1 MVKNPLARNFDG
13 LGLLR
18 FALPNMVMMLCLS
31 LYSIVDAI
39 FISNYVSTS
48 ALSAVNIVYPAIN
61 LELGMGIMIAAGGS
75 AIIARRMGEGKLEQA
90 KGTFTFLVL
99 VEFLIGL
106 AFLILGRIFLKEI
119 VLALGSGAQLLTM
132 GMDYLGTLLW
142 FAPFYFIEVGF
153 QTFFVTA
160 GKPHIGLT
168 AIILGGITNVVLDYV
183 FMVPLNLGIT
193 GAALATGIGYLIPA
207 FIGLFYFFF
216 NKKIP
221 LHFSKPLFDLKDL
234 VETCFNGSSEMVTNI
249 ALAVSTY
256 LFNINFMRFYGED
269 GVAAITI
276 VMYFQFVLNAILFG
290 YASGVAP
297 IISYKYGEDNKT
309 ELKKIHRSNM
319 IFVLVV
325 SIASYAIGLLSSD
338 FVISVFTPKGSNV
351 YMIAQ
356 SDFPLYALAFI
367 LMGVAIYASSLFT
380 ALSNGKIS
388 ALISFI
394 RTFLCQV
401 LALIIMPELWKE
413 TGLWLALPAA
423 ELAGMIVGVY
433 CLVNFRKDYF

>member
-1 MVKNPLARNFDG
+1 MVKNPLGKNFSA

-75 AIIARRMGEGKLEQA
+75 AIIARRMGEGKNEEA
-90 KGTFTFLVL
+90 KGTFTFLVIM
-99 VEFLIGL
+99 EALIGFIFMIVGL
-106 AFLILGRIFLKEI
+106 LFLRNI
-119 VLALGSGAQLLTM
+119 VLALGSGEELLGM
-132 GMDYLGTLLW
+132 GMDYLGTLLY
-142 FAPFYFIEVGF
+142 FAPYYFIEVSF

-168 AIILGGITNVVLDYV
+168 AIILGGVTNVILDYV
-183 FMVPLNLGIT
+183 FMVPLSLGIK
-193 GAALATGIGYLIPA
+193 GAALATGIGYLVPA
-207 FIGLFYFFF
+207 FIGLFYFFY
-216 NKKIP
+216 NKKIV
-221 LHFSKPLFDLKDL
+221 LHFSKPLFDAKDL
-234 VETCFNGSSEMVTNI
+234 GEACFNGSSEMVTNI

-256 LFNINFMRFYGED
+256 LFNINFMHFYGED

-297 IISYKYGEDNKT
+297 IISYKYGEDNT
-309 ELKKIHRSNM
+309 IELKKIHHHNM
-319 IFVLVV
+319 VFVLVV
-325 SIASYAIGLLSSD
+325 SLLSYVIGLLASD
-338 FVISVFTPKGSNV
+338 FVIGVFCERGSNV
-351 YMIAQ
+351 FNIAE
-356 SDFPLYALAFI
+356 SGFPLYALAFI
-367 LMGVAIYASSLFT
+367 FMGVAIYASSLFT

-401 LALIIMPELWKE
+401 IALIFMPVLWGT

-423 ELAGMIVGVY
+423 ELAGLLVGAY
-433 CLVNFRKDYF
+433 CLISFRKAYF